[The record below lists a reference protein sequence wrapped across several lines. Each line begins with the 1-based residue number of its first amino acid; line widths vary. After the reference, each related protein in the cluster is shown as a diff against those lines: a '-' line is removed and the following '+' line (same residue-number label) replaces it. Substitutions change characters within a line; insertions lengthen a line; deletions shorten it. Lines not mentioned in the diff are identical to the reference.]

1 MKLLMLSIDID
12 LFEEGS
18 AAIERMKDY
27 ASLVEEL
34 HIVVYAPKELREKK
48 IGENIFL
55 YPTKTHWEIF
65 YFRDAWRVSR
75 RIIQEHG
82 LTPQNTL
89 VTSQDAFTHIVA
101 VWLKRKFGFKIELQ
115 VHTDFLSPYFKKE
128 SFTNY
133 LRYRAYVRTLP
144 KADSVRVVSERL
156 RRSVTAML
164 GIPEEKITVLPI
176 FTDLKAFYE
185 TKPSFDLRRK
195 YPDYDFIILMASRL
209 TIEKNIESA
218 LSAMRD
224 VIGRFPRTLLLI
236 VGEGPERLRM
246 EFEIIKWGL
255 SDNVKLE
262 GWTKDLVSY
271 YKTANL
277 FLVTSWYEG
286 YGRTVVEAMASNIP
300 ILMTDV
306 GVAGDLI
313 VSGEHGV
320 VVPPGNTKLLS
331 DELMKLIVDVQR
343 RRFFVVKAREHLQK
357 AVFQSKEEYLSAF
370 QKSLQKVM
378 A

>member
-1 MKLLMLSIDID
+1 MKLLMFSIDID
-12 LFEEGS
+12 VFDEESPS
-18 AAIERMKDY
+18 AKRMRDY
-27 ASLVEEL
+27 GSLVEEL
-34 HIVVYAPKELREKK
+34 HIIAYAPKEFSEKK

-55 YPTKTHWEIF
+55 HPTKTHWEIF
-65 YFRDAWRVSR
+65 YFSDAWRMAR
-75 RIIQEHG
+75 RVIKEYG
-82 LTPQNTL
+82 LVPQNTL
-89 VTSQDAFTHIVA
+89 ITSQDAFTHIVA
-101 VWLKRKFGFKIELQ
+101 VWLKQKFGFKIELQ

-133 LRYRAYVRTLP
+133 LRYWAYCWTLP

-156 RRSVTAML
+156 RRSITNTL
-164 GIPEEKITVLPI
+164 NIPQEKIIVLPI
-176 FTDLKAFYE
+176 FTDLKTFYE
-185 TKPSFDLRRK
+185 TKPSFDLHHK
-195 YPDYDFIILMASRL
+195 YHDYDFIILMASRL
-209 TIEKNIESA
+209 TREKNIESA

-224 VIGRFPRTLLLI
+224 VVERFPRTLLLI
-236 VGEGPERLRM
+236 VGEGPERARM
-246 EFEIIKWGL
+246 EFEITKWGL
-255 SDNVKLE
+255 TDNVKLE
-262 GWTKDLVSY
+262 GWTDNLISY

-331 DELMKLIVDVQR
+331 DELMKLIVDVQK
-343 RRFFVVKAREHLQK
+343 RRFFVVKARDHLQK
-357 AVFQSKEEYLSAF
+357 TVFQTKAEYLSAF
-370 QKSLQKVM
+370 QKSLQQAM
-378 A
+378 G